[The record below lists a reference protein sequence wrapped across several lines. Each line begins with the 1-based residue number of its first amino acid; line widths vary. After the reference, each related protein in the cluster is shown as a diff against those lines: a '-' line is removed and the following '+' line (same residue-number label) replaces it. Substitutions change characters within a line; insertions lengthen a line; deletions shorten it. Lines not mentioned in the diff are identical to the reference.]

1 MKRSYRFYF
10 FFIVSSAHV
19 GFFHR
24 SAGSRCGCSAI
35 FCLSTSAVCGKL
47 RLPVST
53 LLADTN
59 FFFFFVRLRHFYSLK
74 KQLEIVFFFFEVM
87 FLCGFVWGDDT
98 APYRKPQLLKSTTP
112 LSEILFKV
120 HPPPPCLKEDC
131 YLGDAALCHAAKA
144 GPHPGQVSNSLDDQ
158 HGETHTTIS
167 THSVILLVKILG
179 VAAENPRRPN
189 TRSKCNVQTPPRQS
203 PTRLQPTLVLR
214 GHNANEP
221 PHLL

>member
-1 MKRSYRFYF
+1 MRGGNVKRSYRFYF

-47 RLPVST
+47 RLPVTT

-59 FFFFFVRLRHFYSLK
+59 FFFFFIQLRHFYSLK
-74 KQLEIVFFFFEVM
+74 KLLEIVFLFVGNFKVM
-87 FLCGFVWGDDT
+87 FLCGFVGRWYST
-98 APYRKPQLLKSTTP
+98 LWEASIVNFYFLLKSTTP

-131 YLGDAALCHAAKA
+131 YLGDAALCHAAKT
-144 GPHPGQVSNSLDDQ
+144 GLNCWQVSNPLDDQ

-189 TRSKCNVQTPPRQS
+189 TTCKLHQDNSRAARPQC
-203 PTRLQPTLVLR
+203 
-214 GHNANEP
+214 
-221 PHLL
+221 

>member
-1 MKRSYRFYF
+1 MWVF
-10 FFIVSSAHV
+10 
-19 GFFHR
+19 FFHR

-47 RLPVST
+47 RLPVTT
-53 LLADTN
+53 LFADTN
-59 FFFFFVRLRHFYSLK
+59 FFSFFIQLRHFYSRK
-74 KQLEIVFFFFEVM
+74 KLLEIVVFFVANFKVM

-98 APYRKPQLLKSTTP
+98 APYRKPRLLFFFFFESMTP

-144 GPHPGQVSNSLDDQ
+144 GPRPGQVSNSLDDQ

-167 THSVILLVKILG
+167 THSVVLLVKTLG
-179 VAAENPRRPN
+179 VYSGEP
-189 TRSKCNVQTPPRQS
+189 TQTQHNVQTPPRQS

-214 GHNANEP
+214 GHNAN
-221 PHLL
+221 